1 MKIGIIAGS
10 TRDNRLGE
18 RVFRW
23 VLANAKAMDGWET
36 EPLDLRELGLPLYHD
51 ERQPSDMNRDYPEPS
66 VADWSQK
73 VADCDGFIIITAEY
87 NHGLPAPLKNALDWL
102 YPEWNDKPA
111 ALVGYSNG
119 NGGGIRAVEQ
129 LRLILAHLGVAT
141 CQQVTTIARAQD
153 NFDESGQAKNDFFN
167 GSLERELG
175 QLDKWAG
182 WFAKGKSS

>member
-18 RVFRW
+18 RVFKW
-23 VLANAKAMDGWET
+23 VTANAEAISGWEL
-36 EPLDLRELGLPLYHD
+36 ELLDLREFDLPMYHD
-51 ERQPSDMNRDYPEPS
+51 ERQPSEMKGDYPESS
-66 VADWSQK
+66 VANWSQK
-73 VADCDGFIIITAEY
+73 IADCDGFVIITPEY

-102 YPEWNDKPA
+102 YPEWNDKVA
-111 ALVGYSNG
+111 ALIGYSNG

-129 LRLILAHLGVAT
+129 LRLTLAHLGVAT

-153 NFDESGQAKNDFFN
+153 HFDEAGQAKDDVFN
-167 GSLERELG
+167 GSLKRELD

-182 WFAKGKSS
+182 WFAAGRSS